1 MDRVLEGLDTIRQEI
16 ATLRAEHDRY
26 SSLQDENRRL
36 AADNAE
42 LREELLELV
51 NDYAA
56 LVDRDYGTRREP
68 QPSLNNSAIQ
78 RARTTLAKKGG

>member
-1 MDRVLEGLDTIRQEI
+1 MDRVLEGLDAVRQEI
-16 ATLRAEHDRY
+16 ANLRAEHDRFAT
-26 SSLQDENRRL
+26 LQEENRRL
-36 AADNAE
+36 ASENAE

-51 NDYAA
+51 TDYAA

-78 RARTTLAKKGG
+78 RARATLARRGG